1 MDGEDSTD
9 NPVDVNVKYE
19 KEVRFALGVAKV
31 TKLDGS
37 VHGLCIPLFK
47 YTEQTIVAQKDFV
60 KKQKEQ
66 YAYIKSLTKPG
77 QWVQDCREGRLFEED
92 DDLTLVKSL
101 SKEME
106 TKVKEQ
112 GVTQLKSLF
121 DLLSD
126 PPRRKHLIK
135 HTKYLLVKKAHQ

>member
-1 MDGEDSTD
+1 M
-9 NPVDVNVKYE
+9 
-19 KEVRFALGVAKV
+19 
-31 TKLDGS
+31 
-37 VHGLCIPLFK
+37 
-47 YTEQTIVAQKDFV
+47 
-60 KKQKEQ
+60 
-66 YAYIKSLTKPG
+66 
-77 QWVQDCREGRLFEED
+77 QDCREGQLFEED
-92 DDLTLVKSL
+92 DELTLVKSL

-135 HTKYLLVKKAHQ
+135 HTKYLSVKKAHQWFKILSDAPLLPGICEPKIDHRRVTNPYTSCFPPNSNLPPDEEQGWEKNAQRQQ